1 MYPQNQEIT
10 DKYLKE
16 ILPLLPHPEVQNSNH
31 DGKVRVVC
39 PFCSHTRS
47 TPSKRKN
54 RTAAFLPKPSISS
67 YTFNCCHCYTKL
79 DFNSFLSAYAPALQ
93 RKYHREMQMNGLT
106 GKNCNLKQFRPK
118 FTSPRIRFDQNK
130 SVGIGATS

>member
-31 DGKVRVVC
+31 SGKVRVVC

-67 YTFNCCHCYTKL
+67 YTFNCCHCHTKL

-118 FTSPRIRFDQNK
+118 FTSPRIKFDQNK
-130 SVGIGATS
+130 SVGIGATL